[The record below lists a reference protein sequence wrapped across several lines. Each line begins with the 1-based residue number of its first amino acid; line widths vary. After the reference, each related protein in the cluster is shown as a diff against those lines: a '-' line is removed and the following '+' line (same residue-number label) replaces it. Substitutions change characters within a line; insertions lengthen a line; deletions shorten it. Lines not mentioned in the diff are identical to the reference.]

1 MRFQRNVQGSE
12 HGELEQNQP
21 TGSSLSLG
29 MQNLYFRML
38 PMTLDVAI
46 IRKKTLETSMMAPE
60 SHDDGL

>member
-1 MRFQRNVQGSE
+1 MRFQRNVQRSE
-12 HGELEQNQP
+12 HGELDQNQP
-21 TGSSLSLG
+21 SSLSLG